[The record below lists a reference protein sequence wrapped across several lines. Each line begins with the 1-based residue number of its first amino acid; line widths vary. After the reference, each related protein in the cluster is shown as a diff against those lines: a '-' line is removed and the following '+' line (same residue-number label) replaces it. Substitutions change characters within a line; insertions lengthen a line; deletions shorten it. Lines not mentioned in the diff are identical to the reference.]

1 MTQKSDISVQL
12 GLPKKICDLP
22 REGRVKIR
30 PVYNTEYAF
39 ADINCSLDL
48 RFKNRRFTFFNSQ
61 ELNMAPPQA

>member
-1 MTQKSDISVQL
+1 MTQKSDIQVD
-12 GLPKKICDLP
+12 LPKKRCDLP

-48 RFKNRRFTFFNSQ
+48 RFKNRRFTFFNS
-61 ELNMAPPQA
+61 